1 MLGSITGSFKAG
13 RRSFKGG
20 ASWDPGLNLTPELWI
35 DASDTSSYVVG
46 SGNNLS
52 SLNDKTGNNIL
63 GFSSTPQ
70 RAHNALNS
78 MPAFYANGS
87 ESIQTEDALGNP
99 ANATFSDGSGN
110 HWAIGVVRFDG
121 VNASKDSFWSFEGT
135 TRTYAISAGA
145 TNNTFPGEIDYDGGN
160 TISNGIARNQFTVN
174 IARYT
179 FAIVSIVFNKDGD
192 QIFGRIN
199 GTLRTSIDPYDNS
212 IDTVAQARL
221 FRNRGNIRIQG
232 YIAEFFH
239 VADVPGTGGTDISD
253 VEKAEGYLA
262 HKWGMDGLLPVS
274 HPFKDSAP

>member
-13 RRSFKGG
+13 KRAIIG
-20 ASWDPGLNLTPELWI
+20 ALWDPGIDITPQLWI

-46 SGNNLS
+46 TGNDLS
-52 SLNDKTGNNIL
+52 SLTDKAGNNIL

-70 RAHNALNS
+70 RAHNAVGT

-87 ESIQTEDALGNP
+87 ESIQTVDSVGNP
-99 ANATFSDGSGN
+99 ADSTVTDALGN
-110 HWAIGVVRFDG
+110 HWAIGLVRFDG
-121 VNASKDSFWSFEGT
+121 VNASKDSFWSYEGT
-135 TRTYAISAGA
+135 TRTYAISSGA
-145 TNNTFPGEIDYDGGN
+145 TNNTFPGEIDYDGAN
-160 TISNGIARNQFTVN
+160 SISNGIARNQFTVN

-179 FAIVSIVFNKDGD
+179 FAIVSIVFNKSGN

-199 GTLRTSIDPYDNS
+199 GTLRTSIDDYDNKL
-212 IDTVAQARL
+212 DTNAQARL

-239 VADVPGTGGTDISD
+239 VADAPGTGGTNIDD

-262 HKWGMDGLLPVS
+262 HKWGMAGSLPNS
-274 HPFKDSAP
+274 HPYKNYAP